1 MVDNEIVNIDNID
14 NYSAM
19 SKVMGVDT
27 MKSESSSEKRA
38 SSLAR
43 IKIQHSS
50 LMGEQEINGKMKN
63 IEVVEGGNYA
73 VELADGVTVYSP
85 TLTIKPFM
93 QRFSYKRYVNSTSP
107 DTKGYY
113 HKTVMADNLNV
124 YLHDNRGT
132 FNCGKPAGYIKDFK
146 ALSED
151 MQTLIKTIRRVRV
164 IFGLVTLDN
173 PVDASGNPVKINDNI
188 PFIFEVDN
196 RTSFKTS
203 GEPFD
208 KLAKRRHLPIQHT
221 IKFTTEQQAI
231 PTGAT
236 YYTVVAELGTDT
248 LEVSKNDAS
257 ILQSFLDWI
266 QNHNEYIMN
275 DYKEHS
281 KNNVSQEDKDVID
294 EFLGAPED
302 LESVA

>member
-1 MVDNEIVNIDNID
+1 MVENEIVTVDNID

-19 SKVMGVDT
+19 SKVMGIDT
-27 MKSESSSEKRA
+27 LTSSSSPEKKA

-43 IKIQHSS
+43 IKIQHSA

-73 VELADGVTVYSP
+73 VELADGTTVYSP
-85 TLTIKPFM
+85 SLTIKPFM
-93 QRFSYKRYVNSTSP
+93 QRFSYKRYVNSSSP

-113 HKTVMADNLNV
+113 HKTIMADNLNSD
-124 YLHDNRGT
+124 LQDNRGT
-132 FNCGKPAGYIKDFK
+132 FNCGKPAGYIKDFQS
-146 ALSED
+146 LSEE
-151 MQTLIKTIRRVRV
+151 MQTLIKTIKRVRV

-173 PVDASGNPVKINDNI
+173 PVDTSGNPAKVDENI

-221 IKFTTEQQAI
+221 IKFTTEEQKI
-231 PTGAT
+231 PTGAV

-248 LEVSKNDAS
+248 LEVSKNDAAV
-257 ILQSFLDWI
+257 LQSFLDWI
-266 QNHNEYIMN
+266 QNHNDYIMN
-275 DYKEHS
+275 YYNEHS